1 MPNYEYLCRKCDHRW
16 EDIQTIANR
25 DLPTTLPCPQCAA
38 PEVVRG
44 WDTPPTMGVDSNVK
58 PTGAFRDRMEAMR
71 SKLGK
76 YNPRVRQNIDRAL
89 DHKGTKSGPQ

>member
-1 MPNYEYLCRKCDHRW
+1 MPNYEYLCRKCDHHW

-25 DLPTTLPCPQCAA
+25 DTPTEQPCPQCGAA
-38 PEVVRG
+38 AVARG
-44 WDTPPTMGVDSNVK
+44 WDHAPTMGVDAGVK
-58 PTGAFRDRMEAMR
+58 PSGAFRERMESMR

-76 YNPRVRQNIDRAL
+76 YNPRVRNNIDRAL